1 MALAIV
7 RLFAPERPGQMLGH
21 GQDPKALGRSLPT
34 PESNGIVILSRRDSD
49 LEAFSHNPSDGSVAP
64 LVYRPS
70 T

>member
-1 MALAIV
+1 MALAID
-7 RLFAPERPGQMLGH
+7 RLFAPDRPGQMLGH
-21 GQDPKALGRSLPT
+21 GQGPRTLLHCLPT